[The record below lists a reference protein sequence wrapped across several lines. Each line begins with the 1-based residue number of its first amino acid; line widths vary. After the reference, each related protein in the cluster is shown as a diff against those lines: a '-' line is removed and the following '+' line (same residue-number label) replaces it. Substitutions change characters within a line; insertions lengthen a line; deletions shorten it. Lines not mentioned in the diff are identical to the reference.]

1 MFGIMRFITGLGVG
15 ALVATTG
22 ALVSE
27 YAPPGKKNLVNA
39 ITYSGVPIGSLMAA
53 LLAIILLHAI
63 GWRGMFWIGALPLV
77 TLFPLAIVRM
87 PESVAWLASRGRF
100 EEARAISV
108 RTGVPMPEEVP
119 KAPSTAGTASPV
131 GGGRAGFA
139 GLFGPGYLFPTIVLG
154 LMSATG
160 LVLVYSLNTWLPELM
175 LRAGFNAKG
184 SLSFLLVLNGG
195 AILGAVAGSR
205 VADRLGP
212 KPVVAGAFLAGA
224 VAIALLTLPA
234 PLGILLFIVAI
245 AGLGTSGTQTLIY
258 GFVANYYRTNVR
270 GAGVAWC
277 AGFGRLGG
285 VGGPLLGGFLVGA
298 GFALDSIF
306 YVLTGLALLGLA
318 LTLLVPSSTL
328 AGAAFY
334 GHRTDARHIWQARR
348 TRQNVLTT
356 GFQMYKRILVA
367 IDATPAEENRSAL
380 ARTEQIGHLTGATV
394 YVLHFAR
401 AHIVPGDIIAGS
413 HFGVLS
419 ADDDVEAADRQAVQ
433 RLVDSLAAAGI
444 DAHGEMLSAT
454 EHDMAEVILQRARE
468 RNVDLIVLG
477 HQHHR
482 GARNL
487 FQSSV
492 AERVIRQHPPCSI
505 LLARPPT

>member
-1 MFGIMRFITGLGVG
+1 MTPDSELEARRRRTVLWVVGLATLGLIFDGYDLVVYGTVISIFLRHPNEIGAVTPQIAGALGSYALVGVLVGALLAGTVGDIVGRRKVMLAAYAWFSVGMAFTAMTSSASLFGLMRFITGLGVG

-39 ITYSGVPIGSLMAA
+39 ITYSGVPIGSLLAA
-53 LLAIILLHAI
+53 LLAIILLDAI

-77 TLFPLAIVRM
+77 TLFPLAIARM

-108 RTGVPMPEEVP
+108 KTGVPMPEEGP
-119 KAPSTAGTASPV
+119 EAPGAAQAALPV
-131 GGGRAGFA
+131 GGGPAGFA

-195 AILGAVAGSR
+195 AILGALAGSR
-205 VADRLGP
+205 IADRLGP
-212 KPVVAGAFLAGA
+212 KPVVAGAFLTGA
-224 VAIALLTLPA
+224 AAIALLTLPA
-234 PLGILLFIVAI
+234 SLGVLLSTVAI

-306 YVLTGLALLGLA
+306 YVLAGVALLGLA
-318 LTLLVPSSTL
+318 LTLLVPIRRSRELHST
-328 AGAAFY
+328 
-334 GHRTDARHIWQARR
+334 
-348 TRQNVLTT
+348 V
-356 GFQMYKRILVA
+356 VEP
-367 IDATPAEENRSAL
+367 TPAIPGRP
-380 ARTEQIGHLTGATV
+380 GAPAKT
-394 YVLHFAR
+394 
-401 AHIVPGDIIAGS
+401 S
-413 HFGVLS
+413 
-419 ADDDVEAADRQAVQ
+419 
-433 RLVDSLAAAGI
+433 
-444 DAHGEMLSAT
+444 
-454 EHDMAEVILQRARE
+454 
-468 RNVDLIVLG
+468 
-477 HQHHR
+477 
-482 GARNL
+482 
-487 FQSSV
+487 
-492 AERVIRQHPPCSI
+492 
-505 LLARPPT
+505 